1 MGVGKTT
8 FSKAF
13 IRSLLK
19 DNKTEVPSPTFTLV
33 QTYQTDKE
41 DFGDHTFTAILKQS
55 PAREK
60 ELYQTSITVLRH
72 LHQHA
77 IERPNF
83 IPLYSIEKL
92 LIETEV
98 FIDWYWKAVTGEE
111 PKSDIKE
118 EFQNSW
124 KKAFENC
131 PATPQSLVLRDFH
144 VDNLM
149 IVDEQDGIKGCGL
162 LDFQDALW
170 GSVVYDLN
178 FPYLNIKAIKQQQL
192 FWAQLVIPKLLESL
206 PAMLCVKAL
215 PHFDQNKPILIVNG
229 DIWWK
234 DGPIPMLSRL
244 CEAWDRKSMDIL
256 LLIVPKDIAIGYFAK
271 GDYFLKPDQR
281 LEHRGDHD
289 SAPYVYPGVMIINPL
304 MIKNNLPKNFSV
316 KLLFDQAES
325 KKRLFG
331 HIHDNLWGDI
341 GSLIGLENVRK
352 EISM

>member
-1 MGVGKTT
+1 MSMPRVVKRDQFLQTHSLEPT
-8 FSKAF
+8 QLVFLASDMSLRQYYRLNAPKRVLMDAPAPENPQQF
-13 IRSLLK
+13 IQVAKYLQHCGLRAPSILEHCLENGFVLL
-19 DNKTEVPSPTFTLV
+19 
-33 QTYQTDKE
+33 E

-170 GSVVYDLN
+170 GSVVYD
-178 FPYLNIKAIKQQQL
+178 
-192 FWAQLVIPKLLESL
+192 VVSLLEDARRDIT
-206 PAMLCVKAL
+206 PA
-215 PHFDQNKPILIVNG
+215 IVEQM
-229 DIWWK
+229 WK
-234 DGPIPMLSRL
+234 
-244 CEAWDRKSMDIL
+244 
-256 LLIVPKDIAIGYFAK
+256 
-271 GDYFLKPDQR
+271 YFLAELPLSEHQSYKTAATILGAARHTKIIGVFTRYAMRQGKKDYLCHLPR
-281 LEHRGDHD
+281 LWKYLEK
-289 SAPYVYPGVMIINPL
+289 SLAIPQLKGVKGWFDNH
-304 MIKNNLPKNFSV
+304 LP
-316 KLLFDQAES
+316 
-325 KKRLFG
+325 
-331 HIHDNLWGDI
+331 IHQQNIPAL
-341 GSLIGLENVRK
+341 
-352 EISM
+352 